1 MKPSH
6 ADLESEKNVERGKRP
21 YTTPTL
27 TEHGDIETITG
38 AGGLSGT
45 DVPVG
50 STLI

>member
-1 MKPSH
+1 MKPGH
-6 ADLESEKNVERGKRP
+6 ADLESKENLEQAKKP

-27 TEHGDIETITG
+27 TEHGDIESITG
-38 AGGLSGT
+38 AGGVSGT